1 MSKKKN
7 SLLDEYATP
16 ITQNAKRESKK
27 KWNKRIVGAFFIVLI
42 AILIAWKIPKNFDV
56 AGNDGVVIGNYVGSG
71 FKSIGGKGTITLSDG
86 TKIKGT
92 FSGDKVDSDRKY
104 TVTYEN
110 FGTYAGK
117 IDDEFHPCGAGVYT
131 NTDGI
136 EIKSES
142 WTWKKDSG
150 TGYFGMMIN
159 DKRNGYGIVKTG
171 TAIFEGEFLDNDY
184 SGKVLYFDPDRTIRM
199 DMNCAEGSLTGD
211 VTVKYLYDK
220 TIPEVTGRRK
230 DCKNSVLENSIYGEE
245 CKFTGYTVNGKPV
258 YGKMIF
264 RIADKYAVYN
274 GTFIDGKIGG
284 KGTFTYTDGSSF
296 EIDQNCE
303 YKIDYTDSGNDKYTG
318 MFVNKIAKG
327 FGIYTFY
334 DGNTYYKGEF
344 GNTDGP
350 DYGIETYKDGG
361 KYIGEFKSKYD
372 NKSDFIRD
380 GYGVYTWKNGN
391 IYEGNWKNDN
401 ICGFG
406 RFTYT
411 NGDIVEGEW
420 TEDGDL
426 PSGTITYKNGDTY
439 TGQLTDLVPDGKGTM
454 TWASIGT
461 SFDGHFEKSILSGY
475 GTYHS
480 KLHGDIS
487 GIWNYHYDH
496 KISDY
501 WKYTGMFKDG
511 VLCGY
516 GVVEDSN
523 PENPRTIYG
532 EFMNNK
538 LNGQVRVVQSNGA
551 FLDSEV
557 KDGDLNDIDG
567 IYYLLV

>member
-1 MSKKKN
+1 
-7 SLLDEYATP
+7 
-16 ITQNAKRESKK
+16 
-27 KWNKRIVGAFFIVLI
+27 
-42 AILIAWKIPKNFDV
+42 
-56 AGNDGVVIGNYVGSG
+56 
-71 FKSIGGKGTITLSDG
+71 
-86 TKIKGT
+86 
-92 FSGDKVDSDRKY
+92 
-104 TVTYEN
+104 
-110 FGTYAGK
+110 
-117 IDDEFHPCGAGVYT
+117 
-131 NTDGI
+131 
-136 EIKSES
+136 
-142 WTWKKDSG
+142 
-150 TGYFGMMIN
+150 
-159 DKRNGYGIVKTG
+159 
-171 TAIFEGEFLDNDY
+171 
-184 SGKVLYFDPDRTIRM
+184 M